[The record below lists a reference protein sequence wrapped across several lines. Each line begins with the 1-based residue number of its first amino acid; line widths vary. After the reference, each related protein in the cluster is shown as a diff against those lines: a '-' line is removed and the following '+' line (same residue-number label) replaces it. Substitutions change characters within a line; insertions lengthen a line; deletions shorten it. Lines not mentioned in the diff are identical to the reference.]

1 MLYGLVSN
9 RCFAL
14 CRWITLKSDL
24 ATGCST
30 TFRVTC
36 PTGCSTTS
44 GGWKIVEIEACL
56 ELPNESVSAFFTD
69 GRALQE
75 DVGHVRAFRVAEQV
89 L

>member
-1 MLYGLVSN
+1 MLRFMPMDY
-9 RCFAL
+9 A
-14 CRWITLKSDL
+14 

-30 TFRVTC
+30 TLGVNC
-36 PTGCSTTS
+36 PTLQGTTS
-44 GGWKIVEIEACL
+44 GGWKTVEIEACL
-56 ELPNESVSAFFTD
+56 ELPNKSVSAFFTD